1 MYVVSL
7 LNDVAKNFREI
18 KLLHN
23 NNPMEQNLV
32 YIKGAF
38 INNGDIDIKSVTT
51 ENSIIMS
58 LPDDYNWVDLT
69 ISSHSE
75 NLACTTST
83 LSDNK
88 KKIKFESGED
98 QKHGSL
104 IINDRYKT
112 LAKKVKELID
122 SKSSFADWLTNGN
135 VRADLNQELFFLLA
149 ANGYTPEW
157 SDDVFNQVLDQVENF
172 KENSNGHPRSYV
184 FPYSNTTSIAA
195 EP

>member
-1 MYVVSL
+1 MSGVSL

-58 LPDDYNWVDLT
+58 LLGDYKWVDLT

-75 NLACTTST
+75 NLVCPSST

-149 ANGYTPEW
+149 ANGYPPEW